1 MLADSLGSEAEAHFN
16 SGAFDRAYR
25 CCEEALQIT
34 EKIDNLWGQS
44 YDQMIMA
51 FVHLETGRLGAGI
64 RLAEKSIRLADAA
77 GLMAGSLWFRSE
89 LGWVYAY
96 CGDFEKAHA
105 VIGQAVQIAEAK
117 QPAWR
122 AFPQAA
128 KIRIQLLQG
137 DLRSAIRSAASDLF
151 ETIAIPYARYTIFE
165 NLANVEL
172 AVSNGEHEKGLG
184 LANDLL
190 NEAAP
195 LTRVDIPEVL
205 RWKGLA
211 LFGLNRSDEAYQ
223 VLTKACSLAE
233 QSSSNFHL
241 WAILADLADVNSKL
255 GNEEEASK
263 NRDQARGII
272 DQIAESLREVGLRD
286 SFLNQPRVQRL
297 TSF

>member
-16 SGAFDRAYR
+16 SGTFDRAYS

-51 FVHLETGRLGAGI
+51 FVHLETGRLGEGI

-96 CGDFEKAHA
+96 CGDFEKAHE
-105 VIGQAVQIAEAK
+105 VIGQALQIAEAK

-122 AFPQAA
+122 AFPQAG
-128 KIRIQLLQG
+128 KIRIHLLQG
-137 DLRSAIRSAASDLF
+137 DLRSARRSAASDLF

-172 AVSNGEHEKGLG
+172 AISNGDHEKGLK

-211 LFGLNRSDEAYQ
+211 LFGLNRHNEAHQ
-223 VLTKACSLAE
+223 VLTEACSLAE
-233 QSSSNFHL
+233 ESGSNLHL
-241 WAILADLADVNSKL
+241 WVILADLAEVNSKL
-255 GNEEEASK
+255 GNHKDANA
-263 NRDQARGII
+263 NREQAQRIVE
-272 DQIAESLREVGLRD
+272 QIAESLREVGLRD
-286 SFLNQPRVQRL
+286 SFLNQPRVQKLMR
-297 TSF
+297 